1 MIRQERQLR
10 RSKLRAGNG
19 WQALAGATFLMLA
32 VLGSTA
38 CTSLGSLEP
47 PSITLAGVELSEVT
61 MFETTVQVNLRV
73 LNPNP
78 EPITLKGASFKLRL
92 EGYKIG
98 QGVSSEIV
106 TIERLDSA
114 LLNVTFHVNNAV
126 ALLQLR
132 EILQQEA
139 VDYGIRAILYTE
151 GSWGTKKLKVDR
163 EGRFEFENP
172 MELNPKVDS
181 LTGVDEPG
189 SVPPGLP

>member
-1 MIRQERQLR
+1 MTREERQGKRPRLR
-10 RSKLRAGNG
+10 GGHG
-19 WQALAGATFLMLA
+19 WEALGGATVLILA

-47 PSITLAGVELSEVT
+47 PAVSLAGVELAEVT
-61 MFETTVQVNLRV
+61 VFETTVQVSLRV

-78 EPITLKGASFKLRL
+78 EPIILKGASFKLRL

-106 TIERLDSA
+106 TIDRLDSA

-139 VDYGIRAILYTE
+139 VDYGLRAILYTQ
-151 GSWGTKKLKVDR
+151 GSWGTKKLKVDK

-172 MELNPKVDS
+172 MEL
-181 LTGVDEPG
+181 EPAD
-189 SVPPGLP
+189 